1 MPTQNK
7 TKAELEAE
15 IKDPKAQLDAKSAE
29 EKYDDCAKDL
39 HNMYISYI
47 KAGFTEEQAW
57 ELTKTIVTNGTAP
70 KHSIF

>member
-15 IKDPKAQLDAKSAE
+15 IKDLKAQLVAKSAE
-29 EKYDDCAKDL
+29 EQYDNCARDL
-39 HNMYISYI
+39 HNMYTSYI